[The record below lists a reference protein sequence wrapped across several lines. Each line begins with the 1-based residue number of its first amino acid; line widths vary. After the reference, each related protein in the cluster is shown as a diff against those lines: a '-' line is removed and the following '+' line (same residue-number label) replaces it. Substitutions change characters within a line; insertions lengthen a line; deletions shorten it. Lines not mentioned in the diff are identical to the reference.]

1 MTDQEQAND
10 VTAATTAS
18 ELVVQE
24 PAEVAAPESTI
35 PAPAS
40 AGTKLEDSAIVVRE
54 ESAPASTEATV
65 TATANAETSAPKEET
80 KVVAAVAELKEE
92 PVQVAEAEKSP
103 EPVVAAETK
112 EEQQVAPEE
121 LTTLEKVLGAGS
133 TTPKRQSTSH
143 SLQGSPSLS
152 NVRDYTN
159 RFSTSYRP
167 MSPASSISRRS
178 SLMPIART
186 VTDGPPLPIAAV
198 TAAVRSTN
206 PILEELLYSIKLLGE
221 NDASLT
227 VLDLKDATVFSV
239 EHGSALAEAL
249 ETNTHLKEL
258 NLCNAKVATS
268 TASELAHALK
278 SNTTLETLNLESN
291 SIGPIGMKH
300 LAEALAVNTSILEL
314 RLINQK
320 APAGIDAEQTFA
332 RSLAKNTSV
341 IKLGLQFRDV
351 AARNACDRA
360 IMRNKDA
367 ARRRRLS
374 LAAKQ

>member
-1 MTDQEQAND
+1 MNSDEQTQD
-10 VTAATTAS
+10 VTTAATAS

-24 PAEVAAPESTI
+24 PAEVATPEPTI
-35 PAPAS
+35 PVRAS
-40 AGTKLEDSAIVVRE
+40 QGTKLEDSAIVVRE
-54 ESAPASTEATV
+54 EAAPVSTDATV
-65 TATANAETSAPKEET
+65 SATANAETPASKEET
-80 KVVAAVAELKEE
+80 EFVAAVAQSKEE
-92 PVQVAEAEKSP
+92 PVQVAEAEKLP
-103 EPVVAAETK
+103 EPVAAETTQ
-112 EEQQVAPEE
+112 EQQIAPEE
-121 LTTLEKVLGAGS
+121 PATLEKVLGAGS

-227 VLDLKDATVFSV
+227 VLDLKDATVFSM

-278 SNTTLETLNLESN
+278 SNTTLEILNLESN
-291 SIGPIGMKH
+291 AIGPIGMKH

-320 APAGIDAEQTFA
+320 APTGIDAEQTFA